1 MVVYDKSVAGKF
13 AEVLTQK
20 LGKDTDAVRAVPPT
34 VAAVA
39 TAGSLPTVTSE
50 EEADDSTD
58 SEHGDSD
65 TVQEE
70 EEEGQ

>member
-20 LGKDTDAVRAVPPT
+20 LGKDTDAAVPPT
-34 VAAVA
+34 VAAEA

>member
-20 LGKDTDAVRAVPPT
+20 LGKDTDAAVPPT